1 VSRPAKSKRARGSI
15 RRRGNSYL
23 VEVYAGI
30 DPVTGRRLYLNGSTT
45 DEKEAERI
53 RTRLLAQVD
62 EQRHARTNATL
73 GYVVREWLRL
83 TDLEDSTRQ
92 NYEMYNRVYIEPTLG
107 QGPIKVP
114 TKVLEEFYADL
125 RRCRA
130 RCDGKPAVDHR
141 IDGPH
146 ECREVKHRRR
156 PGRPPAGGYPPHDCA
171 ATGCKVIECQ
181 PHQCRPLADWT
192 ILKIHF
198 IISGA
203 QTAAVRWEWIDRS
216 TAELAKKPEQP
227 RPKPDPPTTDQA
239 ARIIAAAWN
248 ADPAW
253 GTLVWLVMVTGLR
266 RGELLG
272 LRWRNLDLA
281 AGALRLLDT
290 KTGEMR
296 QVSVD
301 AATVE
306 ILTEHRARY
315 EAACRQVDI
324 EATEGAYVF
333 SYSATHDR
341 PCNGSG
347 VTHRYARMCAGLGL
361 DSHLHALR
369 HYSATELL
377 TAGVD
382 VRTVGGRLGHA
393 PGTTLRVYAA
403 WVNQADRRAAEILG
417 GRLRRPSPAEGPS
430 PTQTAK

>member
-1 VSRPAKSKRARGSI
+1 MSRPAKSKRARGSI
-15 RRRGNSYL
+15 RQRGNSFL
-23 VEVYAGI
+23 IEVYAGI

-73 GYVVREWLRL
+73 GYAVREWLRL
-83 TDLEDSTRQ
+83 STDLKDSTRDT
-92 NYEMYNRVYIEPTLG
+92 YDMYIRVYIEPVLG
-107 QGPIKVP
+107 AGPIKVP
-114 TKVLEEFYADL
+114 PKVLEEFYAEL
-125 RRCRA
+125 RRCRS
-130 RCDGKPAVDHR
+130 RCDGRPAVEHR
-141 IDGPH
+141 QDGQH
-146 ECREVKHRRR
+146 ECRQVHHRRP
-156 PGRPPAGGYPPHDCA
+156 PGRPPVGGYPPHDCA
-171 ATGCKVIECQ
+171 AMKCKVTECK
-181 PHQCRPLADWT
+181 PHVCRPLADWT

-198 IISGA
+198 IISA
-203 QTAAVRWEWIDRS
+203 TQSAAVRWEWVDRN
-216 TAELAKKPEQP
+216 TAEVVKKPEQP

-239 ARIIAAAWN
+239 ARIIDAAWQEG
-248 ADPAW
+248 PEW

-266 RGELLG
+266 RGELLS
-272 LRWRNLDLA
+272 LHWRNVDLS
-281 AGALRLLDT
+281 AGTLRLLDT

-301 AATVE
+301 PATVE
-306 ILTEHRARY
+306 ILTEHRTRY
-315 EAACRQVDI
+315 NDVCRQADVTASDD
-324 EATEGAYVF
+324 AYVF
-333 SYSATHDR
+333 SYDATHTR

-347 VTHRYARMCAGLGL
+347 VTHRYARMCAKLGI

-403 WVNQADRRAAEILG
+403 WVHQADKRAAEILG
-417 GRLRRPSPAEGPS
+417 GRMRRPTKAE
-430 PTQTAK
+430 